1 MRGDADMK
9 HRIARRLKSRAG
21 ESIAETLIGL
31 LIASLA
37 LVMLAGAIATATR
50 LVLTS
55 KDKMDRYYEADGA
68 MASHVSASARSSVT
82 LTDADG
88 TVNQTVPVEIY
99 TNNVF
104 ANPVYAYTVKTGE
117 GGLSVR
123 ADQVR

>member
-1 MRGDADMK
+1 MK

-55 KDKMDRYYEADGA
+55 KDKMDRYYEADGN
-68 MASHVSASARSSVT
+68 MATRTGGTEGPSIEITQTGGSVT
-82 LTDADG
+82 
-88 TVNQTVPVEIY
+88 QTVPVEIY

-104 ANPVYAYTVKTGE
+104 ANPVYAYTVTTGE
-117 GGLSVR
+117 GGEP
-123 ADQVR
+123 

>member
-1 MRGDADMK
+1 MK

-55 KDKMDRYYEADGA
+55 KDKMDRYYEADGN
-68 MASHVSASARSSVT
+68 MATRSDDTKNSSPIEIT
-82 LTDADG
+82 QTGG
-88 TVNQTVPVEIY
+88 TVTQRVPVEIY

-104 ANPVYAYTVKTGE
+104 ANPVYAYTVTTGE
-117 GGLSVR
+117 GGEP
-123 ADQVR
+123 

>member
-9 HRIARRLKSRAG
+9 HRIARKLKSRAG

-55 KDKMDRYYEADGA
+55 KDKMDGYYEADGN
-68 MASHVSASARSSVT
+68 MATRSDDTKNSSPIEIT
-82 LTDADG
+82 LTDG
-88 TVNQTVPVEIY
+88 TVTQTVPVEIY

-104 ANPVYAYTVKTGE
+104 ANPVYAYTVTTGE
-117 GGLSVR
+117 GGEP
-123 ADQVR
+123 

>member
-1 MRGDADMK
+1 MK
-9 HRIARRLKSRAG
+9 GRIARKLRSRAG

-55 KDKMDRYYEADGA
+55 KDKMDRYYLADGA
-68 MASHVSASARSSVT
+68 MASHDGDSTRASVT
-82 LTDADG
+82 LTDG
-88 TVNQTVPVEIY
+88 SVTQMVPVEIY

-104 ANPVYAYTVKTGE
+104 ASPVYAYTVTTGE
-117 GGLSVR
+117 GGEP
-123 ADQVR
+123 

>member
-1 MRGDADMK
+1 MRGDGDMK
-9 HRIARRLKSRAG
+9 DRMARKLKSRAG

-55 KDKMDRYYEADGA
+55 KDKMDRYYLADGA
-68 MASHVSASARSSVT
+68 MASHDGASTRSSVK

-88 TVNQTVPVEIY
+88 TVNQTMHVEIY

-104 ANPVYAYTVKTGE
+104 ANPVYAYTVTTGE
-117 GGLSVR
+117 GGEP
-123 ADQVR
+123 